1 MKRTLYLL
9 LLLPV
14 TVMILN
20 GCAGAVVGGAAAGAA
35 VIHDRR
41 TAGTVLD
48 DQIIELESLNRIHK
62 HKKLHEQTHVN
73 FTSYNLVLL
82 ITGEAPTEEM
92 RNQVYDV
99 VKDISKVKRIHNEL
113 IVAAPSSFMSRSSD
127 SWIDAKVKTRLF
139 QIDDIEGFDPTR
151 INVVTE
157 NGSVF
162 LMGLVTRREADAV
175 TEVARTTD
183 GVQRVIKVFEYLD

>member
-1 MKRTLYLL
+1 MKRIIQLL

-14 TVMILN
+14 TAVILN

-35 VIHDRR
+35 VVHDRR

-48 DQIIELESLNRIHK
+48 DQIIELECLNR
-62 HKKLHEQTHVN
+62 LHDNKELYEQIHVN

-82 ITGEAPTEEM
+82 ITGEAPTEAM

-99 VKDISKVKRIHNEL
+99 VKDISKIKRIHNEL

-151 INVVTE
+151 VNVVTE

-162 LMGLVTRREADAV
+162 LMGLVTRKEADAV